1 MNIVFFD
8 DNTWQDLLPLT
19 FTRPVS
25 EIRIGILT
33 IKEKWQQYFK
43 NAHFSN
49 WTYETYLQEKFPL
62 VTTNDTVYINSKV
75 LPDAELVNSIS
86 KLTSTESISWQ
97 NCLIAFKGTFNSKAE
112 FPAPNNN
119 YKSSIFYILNVWDI
133 FQKNGEAIML
143 DFDLLTHSRK
153 SESLSD
159 SVTVIGN
166 KNLIFLE
173 PGAVCEAAI
182 LNTKNGPIYIGK
194 DAEVMEG
201 SVIRGPF
208 CLGEHSATKLCTK
221 IYGPTTIGPHCK
233 VGGEINNSVIF
244 GFSNKAHDGFLG
256 NSVLGEWC
264 NLGADTNNSNLKNN
278 YANVKIYNYRQQKMI
293 DTGLQFCGLIM
304 GDHSKTGI
312 NTMLNTG
319 TVVGVACNIY
329 GGNFLPTHVPSF
341 KWGGAEGLESYQ
353 FEKFIETAERV
364 YQRRGLELNKTEQN
378 LLKTIEKKLIS

>member
-8 DNTWQDLLPLT
+8 DETWQDLLPLT

-33 IKEKWQQYFK
+33 IKEKWQPYFK
-43 NAHFSN
+43 EAHFSN
-49 WTYETYLQEKFPL
+49 WTYEAYLEEKFPL
-62 VTTNDTVYINSKV
+62 VNTNDTVYINSKV
-75 LPDAELVNSIS
+75 IPDIELVTAIAKLNSN
-86 KLTSTESISWQ
+86 ESISQQ
-97 NCLIAFKGTFNSKAE
+97 NHVVAFKGHVNSKAE
-112 FPAPNNN
+112 FPIAINN
-119 YKSSIFYILNVWDI
+119 YVSPIFFILNVWDI
-133 FQKNGEAIML
+133 FQKNGEAIVR
-143 DFDLLTHSRK
+143 DFKLLTHNRK
-153 SESLSD
+153 SEILSD
-159 SVTVIGN
+159 TVTVIGD
-166 KNLIFLE
+166 KSLIFLE
-173 PGAVCEAAI
+173 PGASCEAAI

-208 CLGEHSATKLCTK
+208 SLGEHSSTKLCTK

-244 GFSNKAHDGFLG
+244 GFTNKAHDGFLG

-278 YANVKIYNYRQQKMI
+278 YANVKVYNYRQQKMI

-329 GGNFLPTHVPSF
+329 GGNFPPTHVSSF
-341 KWGGAEGLESYQ
+341 KWGGAEGLEPYK
-353 FEKFIETAERV
+353 FEKFVETVERV
-364 YQRRGLELNKTEQN
+364 YQRRGLVFNQAEKT
-378 LLKTIEKKLIS
+378 LLKAIEEKRS